1 QPLPVFSQKRFF
13 PAGGDAAMRRP
24 PLGNADTEVGVQP
37 GEQPLA
43 QPASEE
49 FFKYFIF
56 PVAGAK
62 SVAVVQVKG
71 FATPLDDEFVVD
83 DGSPQ
88 LAFQVTEHPH
98 VVVAFKKGDFYAR
111 IGEVGQLAQKPDV
124 AFGNHRGV
132 FKPKIKYVAHQVQ
145 FGGIILDFVEPG
157 DDTSLSLRRGG
168 TRMRR
173 RMEIGSEVNLV
184 AYRHAAKLR

>member
-1 QPLPVFSQKRFF
+1 
-13 PAGGDAAMRRP
+13 MRRP

-43 QPASEE
+43 KPASEE

-71 FATPLDDEFVVD
+71 FATPLDDEFVVE
-83 DGSPQ
+83 DGNPQ

-98 VVVAFKKGDFYAR
+98 VVVAFKNGYFYVS
-111 IGEVGQLAQKPDV
+111 IGEVGQLSQKPDV
-124 AFGNHRGV
+124 AFENHSSV
-132 FKPKIKYVAHQVQ
+132 FKVKIK
-145 FGGIILDFVEPG
+145 
-157 DDTSLSLRRGG
+157 
-168 TRMRR
+168 
-173 RMEIGSEVNLV
+173 
-184 AYRHAAKLR
+184 